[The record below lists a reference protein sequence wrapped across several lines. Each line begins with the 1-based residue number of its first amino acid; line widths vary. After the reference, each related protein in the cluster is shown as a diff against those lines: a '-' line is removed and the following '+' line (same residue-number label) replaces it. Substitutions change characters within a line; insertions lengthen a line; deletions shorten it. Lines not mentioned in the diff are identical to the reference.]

1 MTKRAKRFCK
11 KLMGKGISRNAARL
25 LIDEK
30 MLGEGIRSV
39 HNNSNQKLLARFTA
53 LKKQEMHFV
62 SGAVV
67 DYIDKL
73 YGYSTALPETGEAD
87 G

>member
-25 LIDEK
+25 LLD
-30 MLGEGIRSV
+30 GISLAIGAISV
-39 HNNSNQKLLARFTA
+39 HNNDPKKLGTRFAALKLEEMDYVNSALEKLLG
-53 LKKQEMHFV
+53 EDNG
-62 SGAVV
+62 GAV
-67 DYIDKL
+67 
-73 YGYSTALPETGEAD
+73 LPETGEED

>member
-30 MLGEGIRSV
+30 MLGEGIRTV
-39 HNNSNQKLLARFTA
+39 HNDDIGKLFARFSA
-53 LKKQEMHFV
+53 LKRKDMRFIN
-62 SGAVV
+62 GAVEEYC
-67 DYIDKL
+67 DMRMG
-73 YGYSTALPETGEAD
+73 YGAVLPETGEAD